1 MTAAMTRICVRVL
14 LAVALAACALAARA
28 DAHIGPGSGSFVFPF
43 LAAGKAREIVVWY
56 HRPAAAQADAPVVF
70 VMHGTGRTA
79 RNYRKYWIPFA
90 EAQNFVL
97 LVPEFSREQFPRD
110 YNLGRMTL
118 RDGTRVPQS
127 QWPYAAIER
136 IFDAVRESNA
146 LRAQTF
152 DIYGHSA
159 GGQFVHRLVLL
170 MPEAR
175 FRVAVAANS
184 GWYTMPDL
192 TAAYPYGLAGTEVG
206 GAELAS
212 ALQRKLIVLV
222 GDQDIDPDHPQLRRT
237 PQAAAQGEH
246 RYQRGHTFFA
256 QAERSARE
264 LQVKLA
270 WELHVAPGVA
280 HSNARMAPYA
290 APFVGGHD

>member
-1 MTAAMTRICVRVL
+1 MRCLWLRVL
-14 LAVALAACALAARA
+14 LALALAVFAVTARA
-28 DAHIGPGSGSFVFPF
+28 DARLEAGSGSFVFQF

-56 HRPAAAQADAPVVF
+56 HYPAAAQADAPIVF
-70 VMHGTGRTA
+70 VMHGTSRTA

-90 EAQNFVL
+90 EAQSFVL
-97 LVPEFSREQFPRD
+97 LVPEFSREQFPHD
-110 YNLGRMTL
+110 YNLERMTL
-118 RDGTRVPQS
+118 RDGSRVPRS

-136 IFDAVRESNA
+136 IFDAVREASGLHA
-146 LRAQTF
+146 RTY

-175 FRVAVAANS
+175 FRIAVAANS

-192 TAAYPYGLAGTEVG
+192 PIAYPYGVAGTEVG
-206 GAELAS
+206 GAELAR

-222 GDQDIDPDHPQLRRT
+222 GDQDIDPHHPQLRRT
-237 PQAAAQGEH
+237 PEAAAQGEH
-246 RYQRGHTFFA
+246 RLQRGHTFFEQA
-256 QAERSARE
+256 QRSARNLHVE
-264 LQVKLA
+264 LA

-280 HSNARMAPYA
+280 HSNARMASHA
-290 APFVGGHD
+290 AKFVGVHD

>member
-1 MTAAMTRICVRVL
+1 VL
-14 LAVALAACALAARA
+14 LTVALAICAIAARA
-28 DAHIGPGSGSFVFPF
+28 DAQVGPGSGSFAFPF

-79 RNYRKYWIPFA
+79 RNYRKYWIAFA
-90 EAQNFVL
+90 EAQRFVL

-110 YNLGRMTL
+110 YNLERMTL
-118 RDGTRVPQS
+118 PDGSRLPQS
-127 QWPYAAIER
+127 QWPYAAIEH
-136 IFDAVRESNA
+136 IFDAVREANGLHA
-146 LRAQTF
+146 RTY

-184 GWYTMPDL
+184 GWYTMPDPGI
-192 TAAYPYGLAGTEVG
+192 AYPYGLSGTDVG
-206 GAELAS
+206 RAQLAQ
-212 ALQRKLIVLV
+212 ALQRKLVVLL
-222 GDQDIDPDHPQLRRT
+222 GDQDIDPNHPQLRRT
-237 PQAAAQGEH
+237 PEAAAQGEH
-246 RYQRGHTFFA
+246 RHQRGRAFFA
-256 QAERSARE
+256 QAQRSARE
-264 LQVKLA
+264 LRVDLA

-280 HSNARMAPYA
+280 HSNARMAPHA
-290 APFVGGHD
+290 APFVGGRD

>member
-1 MTAAMTRICVRVL
+1 MTRFCLRVL
-14 LAVALAACALAARA
+14 LAVALAVAAVTARA
-28 DAHIGPGSGSFVFPF
+28 DARLETGTGSFVFQF
-43 LAAGKAREIVVWY
+43 LAAGKPREIVVWY
-56 HRPAAAQADAPVVF
+56 HYPAAAQADAPIVF
-70 VMHGTGRTA
+70 VMHGTSRTA
-79 RNYRKYWIPFA
+79 QNYRKYWIPFA

-110 YNLGRMTL
+110 YNVERMTL
-118 RDGTRVPQS
+118 GDGTRVPRS

-136 IFDAVRESNA
+136 IFDAVREGNG
-146 LRAQTF
+146 LRARTY

-192 TAAYPYGLAGTEVG
+192 AIAYPYGLAGTDVG
-206 GAELAS
+206 ATELAR

-222 GDQDIDPDHPQLRRT
+222 GDRDIDPNHPQLRRT
-237 PQAAAQGEH
+237 PEAAAQGEH
-246 RYQRGHTFFA
+246 RFQRGHTFFEQA
-256 QAERSARE
+256 QRSARKLDVE
-264 LQVKLA
+264 LA

-280 HSNARMAPYA
+280 HSNARMAPHA
-290 APFVGGHD
+290 AKFVGAHE